1 MTRTEAAHTNG
12 ALSNGPVTPEGK
24 ARSSRNATKH
34 GMNSKDVVLPGE
46 SQEEFD
52 ALLGSYVQ
60 HHLPAGDIERSL
72 VFEMAAARWRLRR
85 LFSMETAVFEQEM
98 TRVANDTENPVEP
111 DHVMAVAFDR
121 LAHGKGLSNI
131 HRYETRLHKAY
142 NQAQQELLRTQEL
155 SLQRQ
160 ADHSV
165 QNEPDEDIQVNHEL
179 SRILESTRPGFRS
192 EAFMTACV
200 TAVAAHQVAPQADR
214 RHGC

>member
-52 ALLGSYVQ
+52 ALLDCYVQ
-60 HHLPAGDIERSL
+60 HHHPADDVERSL

-85 LFSMETAVFEQEM
+85 LFTMESAVFDQEM

-111 DHVMAVAFDR
+111 EHVMAVAFDR
-121 LAHGKGLSNI
+121 LAHGKGLANI
-131 HRYETRLHKAY
+131 HRYETRLRKMY
-142 NQAQQELLRTQEL
+142 NQAHQELLRTQEL
-155 SLQRQ
+155 RLQQQ
-160 ADHSV
+160 AAAPV
-165 QNEPDEDIQVNHEL
+165 QNEPDAAGVSREL
-179 SRILESTRPGFRS
+179 SNMLERTQPGFRRQ
-192 EAFMTACV
+192 AFMKACV
-200 TAVAAHQVAPQADR
+200 TAVAAQTAGPSPHLRTAI
-214 RHGC
+214 